1 MAKLSG
7 SASLARRLGFTM
19 RARLFLAFLA
29 TGMAP
34 HAAVFAFSQIE
45 RPVYF
50 QLQRTTEAATDE
62 ARAAARGADRDAA
75 LRAIA
80 RRHQVRVRLYDRA
93 GELVVDADDDRER
106 AGLVNKAERLL
117 VTTATPGELRE
128 AERGRGPP
136 PERPEY
142 AAGRFRGR
150 HVDCELDA
158 YVFCQGVAT
167 DLPERPFVVHV
178 QKTSLR
184 AVGPV
189 YALRDR
195 MLRLTFFMVALAA
208 AVAFVL
214 SRQLSRPLAR
224 LRDETLAKASE
235 AHAVADLPEDADDEI
250 AQVGRSFNVLLRAL
264 DERRRA
270 TSAFMADAVH
280 EVKNPVAAIRAAAE
294 SLSKGEASPERQQR
308 IARIVQDSAT
318 RLDRLVSELLDLS
331 RAEAGMPGE
340 ERAAVDLAPLARA
353 VAEGVAAD
361 PRFAHVRVG
370 VSCAAPEAPVDGV
383 ATRLEAV
390 LRELVTNAASF
401 CDEAGGA
408 VEVAVSVDEEHVVVR
423 VEDDGPG
430 IDAEALPHVFDRF
443 FTTRAERKG
452 TGLGLAM
459 VKAVVEAHGGRV
471 TASSEAGK
479 GARLEVR
486 LPRAAGASGA

>member
-1 MAKLSG
+1 MAKLS
-7 SASLARRLGFTM
+7 RHLGFTM
-19 RARLFLAFLA
+19 RARLFLAFLV
-29 TGMAP
+29 TGLAP
-34 HAAVFAFSQIE
+34 HAAVFAFSQVE
-45 RPVYF
+45 RPVYL
-50 QLQRTTEAATDE
+50 QLQRTTDAATLD
-62 ARAAARGADRDAA
+62 ARAAALSADAPAA
-75 LRAIA
+75 LREVAA
-80 RRHQVRVRLYDRA
+80 RHQVRVRLYDREEQLA
-93 GELVVDADDDRER
+93 LDVDQDRDR
-106 AGLVNKAERLL
+106 VGVMNRLERLL
-117 VTTATPGELRE
+117 VTTATAAELRE

-142 AAGRFRGR
+142 AAGRVRGTY
-150 HVDCELDA
+150 VDCELDA

-167 DLPERPFVVHV
+167 VLPGRPFVVHV

-195 MLRLTFFMVALAA
+195 MLRLTFFMVALATV
-208 AVAFVL
+208 VAFFL
-214 SRQLSRPLAR
+214 SRQLSKPLAR
-224 LRDETLAKASE
+224 LRDKTLEKATA

-250 AQVGRSFNVLLRAL
+250 AQVGRSFNVLLHAL

-294 SLSKGEASPERQQR
+294 SLSAGEAPPERQRR
-308 IARIVQDSAT
+308 IARIVQESAT

-340 ERAAVDLAPLARA
+340 ERAAVDLAALAAA

-361 PRFAHVRVG
+361 PRFGKVEVHA
-370 VSCAAPEAPVDGV
+370 SCAVDRAIVDGV
-383 ATRLEAV
+383 SSRLEAMV
-390 LRELVTNAASF
+390 RELLTNGASF
-401 CDEAGGA
+401 CEERGGK
-408 VEVAVSVDEEHVVVR
+408 VEVAVSADADEVTVQ

-430 IDAEALPHVFDRF
+430 IDASDLEHVFDRF
-443 FTTRAERKG
+443 YTTRAERKG

-471 TASSEAGK
+471 MASAGREG
-479 GARLEVR
+479 GARFTVR
-486 LPRAAGASGA
+486 LPRARGVNAV

>member
-1 MAKLSG
+1 MAKLSD
-7 SASLARRLGFTM
+7 RLGFTM

-29 TGMAP
+29 TGLAP
-34 HAAVFAFSQIE
+34 HAAVFAFSQVE
-45 RPVYF
+45 RPVF
-50 QLQRTTEAATDE
+50 VQLQRTTEAATAD
-62 ARAAARGADRDAA
+62 ARAAAQSANAPAA
-75 LRAIA
+75 LREVAD
-80 RRHQVRVRLYDRA
+80 RHQVRVRLYDRE
-93 GELVVDADDDRER
+93 GELVLDVDRDRDHV
-106 AGLVNKAERLL
+106 GLMNRLL

-142 AAGRFRGR
+142 AAGRARGAY
-150 HVDCELDA
+150 VDCELDA
-158 YVFCQGVAT
+158 YVFCQGTAT
-167 DLPERPFVVHV
+167 ALPDRPFVVHV

-195 MLRLTFFMVALAA
+195 MLRLTFFMVTLATV
-208 AVAFVL
+208 VAFYL
-214 SRQLSRPLAR
+214 SRQLSKPLAR
-224 LRDETLAKASE
+224 LRDKTLEKATA

-264 DERRRA
+264 DDRRRA

-294 SLSKGEASPERQQR
+294 ALSSGEAPPERQQR
-308 IARIVQDSAT
+308 IARIVQESAT
-318 RLDRLVSELLDLS
+318 RLDRLVSELLELA

-340 ERAAVDLAPLARA
+340 ERATVDLVPLARA
-353 VAEGVAAD
+353 VAESVSSD
-361 PRFAHVRVG
+361 PRFARVKI
-370 VSCAAPEAPVDGV
+370 AATCTAEHAPVDGV
-383 ATRLEAV
+383 ASRLEAV
-390 LRELVTNAASF
+390 LRELLANGASF
-401 CDEAGGA
+401 CEESGGVVA
-408 VEVAVSVDEEHVVVR
+408 IAVAVDEDHVTAR

-430 IDAEALPHVFDRF
+430 IAAHDLAHVFDRF

-471 TASSEAGK
+471 TASSGPDR
-479 GARLEVR
+479 GARFTVR
-486 LPRAAGASGA
+486 LPRARGVNAA